1 MVFSGGPG
9 IFGFA
14 PPLHKYVRSTT
25 AGQRDTTLLY
35 HKPSL
40 PPYGT
45 IYSPTTL
52 QPNTMQGLFSHTPW
66 VYTALTPVSAD
77 SGPSGSSKQP
87 PSLSETDIWFIQT
100 LRLAFDRVVQDNDT
114 IQPFNRLSL
123 FLSLNN
129 LRELSSFSKPPAR
142 SERAQYRE

>member
-1 MVFSGGPG
+1 
-9 IFGFA
+9 
-14 PPLHKYVRSTT
+14 
-25 AGQRDTTLLY
+25 
-35 HKPSL
+35 
-40 PPYGT
+40 
-45 IYSPTTL
+45 
-52 QPNTMQGLFSHTPW
+52 MQGLFSHTPW

-100 LRLAFDRVVQDNDT
+100 LRLAFDRVVQDHET

-123 FLSLNN
+123 FLSLN